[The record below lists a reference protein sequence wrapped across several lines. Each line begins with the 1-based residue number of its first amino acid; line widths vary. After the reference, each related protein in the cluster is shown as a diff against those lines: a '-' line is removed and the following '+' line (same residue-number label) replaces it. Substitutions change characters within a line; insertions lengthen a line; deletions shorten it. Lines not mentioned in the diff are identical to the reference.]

1 MAEKLTSAAP
11 VGYKRACDE
20 QEEWRRFGAQREEDQ
35 NEEGSPHQGMHRAL
49 HDVKIILCNCPWAAL
64 QSHNIHITTR
74 SSTIQDVSTIKRIL
88 FISAPGQSEASSH
101 PASDRCNKELKT
113 RPGTLV
119 RLHLRDDLPWLAV
132 AD

>member
-1 MAEKLTSAAP
+1 
-11 VGYKRACDE
+11 
-20 QEEWRRFGAQREEDQ
+20 
-35 NEEGSPHQGMHRAL
+35 
-49 HDVKIILCNCPWAAL
+49 
-64 QSHNIHITTR
+64 
-74 SSTIQDVSTIKRIL
+74 VSTIKRIL

-132 AD
+132 ADYKNDLDAGGGGCAIRTVPQ